1 MAASKPLG
9 ELPSK
14 RWTSFDGWDY
24 NGMKER
30 LQTAL
35 AKINKSALI
44 HHAQRIKGQEL
55 TMSEP
60 FSAGQ
65 YWICF
70 EMVAEDKS
78 IVIARVRLPRH
89 PDTPATVSEEDV
101 AYSIGCEVAAMEFV
115 RLRLNAVSLPRVYAY
130 EGMGSRQAGIV
141 GAPYMLIEGYYGN
154 TLQDVEFDICDL
166 PFSTQEH
173 IIAQW
178 TTVQA
183 ELATLAYPQIGTI
196 CSVSETGDPI
206 IGKLAVGELMKLG
219 PFSRASD
226 YFTALG
232 DTATNNTA
240 TRLGGFVFL
249 DIVETTDLF
258 GRGVTEEFF
267 PFNHMDLGTQ
277 NILVD
282 ERFNF
287 VAIIDWE
294 FAQTAPWQVIH
305 YPMPFPL
312 LSPTEDILRD
322 SNHIAYS
329 NMCRQDAAQKIY
341 VQKFRDAER
350 ELEGKGRQLGGSFAT
365 TLDSPASR
373 IYACFTNIGRL
384 PAADEDLVHEMA
396 RLAFGLNPQEA
407 EEYVRKVA
415 QRHCLSTGAT

>member
-1 MAASKPLG
+1 MAASKPSG
-9 ELPSK
+9 ELPST

-35 AKINKSALI
+35 AKIDKSALI

-55 TMSEP
+55 IMSQP
-60 FSAGQ
+60 LSAGQ
-65 YWICF
+65 YWVCF
-70 EMVAEDKS
+70 EMVAQDKS
-78 IVIARVRLPRH
+78 IVIARVRLPPH
-89 PDTPATVSEEDV
+89 PDFPATVSEEDA
-101 AYSIGCEVAAMEFV
+101 AYAIGCEGAAMEFI
-115 RLRLNAVSLPRVYAY
+115 RLRLNAVSLPRVYAC
-130 EGMGSRQAGIV
+130 EGVESRQATIA
-141 GAPYMLIEGYYGN
+141 GAPYMLIEGFYGN
-154 TLQDVEFDICDL
+154 TLQDVEFNSCDL
-166 PFSTQEH
+166 PISIQEH

-183 ELATLAYPQIGTI
+183 ELATLAYPQIGAT

-206 IGKLAVGELMKLG
+206 IGKLAAGELMNLG

-232 DTATNNTA
+232 NAAANNAA
-240 TRLGGFVFL
+240 TRLGAYVFL

-258 GRGVTEEFF
+258 GGSATEESF

-282 ERFNF
+282 EQFNF

-322 SNHIAYS
+322 PNHIAYS
-329 NMCRQDAAQKIY
+329 NVCRQDAAQKLY
-341 VQKFRDAER
+341 VKKFRDAER

-384 PAADEDLVHEMA
+384 PAADEDLIYEMA

-407 EEYVRKVA
+407 EEYARKVER
-415 QRHCLSTGAT
+415 RHCL

>member
-1 MAASKPLG
+1 MAASKSPG

-14 RWTSFDGWDY
+14 RWTSFDVWNY

-35 AKINKSALI
+35 IKIDKSALI

-89 PDTPATVSEEDV
+89 PDIPVTVSEEDV
-101 AYSIGCEVAAMEFV
+101 AYSIGCAVAAMEFI
-115 RLRLNAVSLPRVYAY
+115 RLRLNAVSLPRVYAC
-130 EGMGSRQAGIV
+130 EGMGSRQAAIV
-141 GAPYMLIEGYYGN
+141 GAPYMLIEGFYGN

-166 PFSTQEH
+166 PILTQEH

-183 ELATLAYPQIGTI
+183 ELATVAYPQIGTI

-206 IGKLAVGELMKLG
+206 IGKLAAGELMKLG

-232 DTATNNTA
+232 VAATNNTA
-240 TRLGGFVFL
+240 TRLGAFVFL

-258 GRGVTEEFF
+258 GRSATEEFF

-282 ERFNF
+282 EHFDF

-312 LSPTEDILRD
+312 LSPTEEILRD
-322 SNHIAYS
+322 PNHIAYS
-329 NMCRQDAAQKIY
+329 N
-341 VQKFRDAER
+341 FRDAER
-350 ELEGKGRQLGGSFAT
+350 ELEGKGRQLGGSFT
-365 TLDSPASR
+365 TTVDSPASR
-373 IYACFTNIGRL
+373 IYACFMNIGRL

-396 RLAFGLNPQEA
+396 QLAFGLNPQEA
-407 EEYVRKVA
+407 EDYVRKVER
-415 QRHCLSTGAT
+415 RHCLSTGAT

>member
-1 MAASKPLG
+1 MAASKPSG
-9 ELPSK
+9 ELPSR

-30 LQTAL
+30 LQAAL
-35 AKINKSALI
+35 AKIDKNALI
-44 HHAQRIKGQEL
+44 HHAQRIKGQQL
-55 TMSEP
+55 IMSQP

-70 EMVAEDKS
+70 EMVAQDKS

-89 PDTPATVSEEDV
+89 PDIPTTISEEDV
-101 AYSIGCEVAAMEFV
+101 PYAIDCEVAAMEFV
-115 RLRLNAVSLPRVYAY
+115 RLRLNTVSLPRVYAC
-130 EGMGSRQAGIV
+130 EGVESQQAAIA
-141 GAPYMLIEGYYGN
+141 GAPYMLLEGFYGN
-154 TLQDVEFDICDL
+154 TLQDVEFNMCDL
-166 PFSTQEH
+166 PMSIQEH

-183 ELATLAYPQIGTI
+183 ELATLAYPQIGAI
-196 CSVSETGDPI
+196 CSVSETGDAI
-206 IGKLAVGELMKLG
+206 IGKLAAGELINLG

-232 DTATNNTA
+232 NAAANNTA
-240 TRLGGFVFL
+240 TRLGAHVFL

-258 GRGVTEEFF
+258 GASVTDESF

-282 ERFNF
+282 EHFNF
-287 VAIIDWE
+287 VAVIDWE

-312 LSPTEDILRD
+312 LGPIEDILRD
-322 SNHIAYS
+322 PNHIAYS
-329 NMCRQDAAQKIY
+329 NVCRQDVAQKLY
-341 VQKFRDAER
+341 VSKFRDAER
-350 ELEGKGRQLGGSFAT
+350 DLEGQGRQLGGSFAT
-365 TLDSPASR
+365 TLDSPASK

-384 PAADEDLVHEMA
+384 PEADEDLILEMA

-407 EEYVRKVA
+407 EEYVRKVE
-415 QRHCLSTGAT
+415 QRHCL